1 MSDESR
7 EREFLSQSRELLDAS
22 VEAIDPATRTRLRA
36 ARAAALAA
44 ASARRR
50 SRWIPVAALVAAAS
64 AALVA
69 LALLRAGSPTGAG
82 EPIAALPAPIATPPV
97 EPVPLA
103 AAEDLDLYLDLDFFT
118 WLAEDADAG

>member
-7 EREFLSQSRELLDAS
+7 EREFLAQARSVLDAS
-22 VEAIDPATRTRLRA
+22 AGAIDAATRTRLRA
-36 ARAAALAA
+36 ARTSAIETAHTPRRWRPLAG
-44 ASARRR
+44 
-50 SRWIPVAALVAAAS
+50 LVAAAS
-64 AALVA
+64 AAIVA
-69 LALLRAGSPTGAG
+69 IAVWRAATPTTPTGS
-82 EPIAALPAPIATPPV
+82 IATPPAPIAGTPI